1 MWNEY
6 SPLKK
11 VAVRAPEN
19 AFVSDEK
26 INAEWQALRFH
37 APPDLD
43 SAIAEHKTFVKIL
56 EAAGAEVNHLPGGAG
71 LTLDSIYVRD
81 AALVTPGGLILCRM
95 GRKTRHAEPALYP
108 NSLPNIPVLGAI
120 EAPGTLEG
128 GDFIWLDEVTAV
140 VGLGPRTNKE
150 GIRQLWA
157 LLGDGVELHVVAL
170 PAPDHP
176 DDVFHLMSM
185 ISPVDTDLA
194 VIYRPLMPDRFL
206 DWLEGKGFNFVEVPE
221 DEWLLMACN
230 VLALAPR
237 HILMLD
243 GLPKTKALLKAAG
256 CVVQTYRGDNISRK
270 GEGGPTCLTRPLVR
284 VKV

>member
-6 SPLKK
+6 SPLRN
-11 VAVRAPEN
+11 VAVRSPEH
-19 AFVSDEK
+19 AFSSNEK
-26 INAEWQALRFH
+26 INAEWQTLRFY

-56 EAAGAEVNHLPGGAG
+56 EAAGAEVNHLPGGDG

-81 AALVTPGGLILCRM
+81 AALATPGGLILCRM
-95 GRKTRHAEPALYP
+95 GRKTRGAEPKIYPGALP
-108 NSLPNIPVLGAI
+108 GIPVLGAI

-170 PAPDHP
+170 NAPGHP

-194 VIYRPLMPDRFL
+194 VIYRPLMPKRFL
-206 DWLEGKGFNFVEVPE
+206 DWLEGKGMNFVEVPE

-230 VLALAPR
+230 VLALSPR
-237 HILMLD
+237 HVLMLD
-243 GLPKTKALLKAAG
+243 GLPKTKALMKAAG
-256 CVVQTYRGDNISRK
+256 CVVQTYKGDNISRM

-284 VKV
+284 G